1 MPFLGLVDP
10 HGIEIKASGYHRIDL
25 SQFPF
30 KISPPNDPTIH
41 FVFINQIAIMW
52 PAAKGKWP
60 DVSGCCVFAEIDD
73 EKPVIVRMFPG
84 PARRLLAGEILSMG
98 PGQLRLDQ
106 TVTPNERRNYKMRK
120 CPKCGAEVE

>member
-1 MPFLGLVDP
+1 MPFLGLVNAY
-10 HGIEIKASGYHRIDL
+10 GEEIKASGYHRIDL

-30 KISPPNDPTIH
+30 KISPPNDPAIH
-41 FVFINQIAIMW
+41 LVFINQTSIVW
-52 PAAKGKWP
+52 PMAKGKWP
-60 DVSGCCVFAEIDD
+60 EVSGCCVFAEIDD

-84 PARRLLAGEILSMG
+84 PPRRLIVGETLAMG

-106 TVTPNERRNYKMRK
+106 TITPNERRNFGKRK